1 MSETELSYLRKECKK
16 SLTADD
22 LRAELEAELAWRQE
36 DFAFFKNQL
45 NSIDEKDK
53 YRKSLVLILYS
64 HMEGYIKIALQTYI
78 KYINAQNLPRK
89 DVISGLMAASMNQE
103 FNAYDNLDKKCAIF
117 RRELPED
124 NVLHRF
130 CRRVD
135 FLDQLEDF
143 KNEPL
148 IIEDSVINTES
159 NLRHVVLQKN
169 LYKIGLPVN
178 MFDQYHRDI
187 DALVNRR
194 NSIAHGDSR
203 SGVTSQE
210 FSNWERKIYRVMN
223 DVTMLIYNYANHKQY
238 LQSSPV

>member
-1 MSETELSYLRKECKK
+1 M
-16 SLTADD
+16 TADD
-22 LRAELEAELAWRQE
+22 LRAELEEELAWRQE

-45 NSIDEKDK
+45 NSISDEVKKDR

-89 DVISGLMAASMNQE
+89 DVIPGLMAASMNQE

-210 FSNWERKIYRVMN
+210 FSNWEGKIYRVM
-223 DVTMLIYNYANHKQY
+223 DDITRLIYDYANHKQY